1 MYHIAYHM
9 KRETVFSGYYISQSG
24 VKLEFKIE
32 DAHINDKNYGK
43 DYIVCFQN
51 GAHSASISKLN
62 LDTYWILKGKMF
74 FISES
79 ELEDLKENV
88 IGKTGKWTIKD
99 IEHNPVEL
107 PGYWTILYEE

>member
-1 MYHIAYHM
+1 M
-9 KRETVFSGYYISQSG
+9 KRETVFSGYYVSQSG

-32 DAHINDKNYGK
+32 DAHINDKKEGR

-51 GAHSASISKLN
+51 GAHSAGIAKVN
-62 LDTYWILKGKMF
+62 LDTYWVLNGKMF

-79 ELEDLKENV
+79 EFEDLNKNV

-99 IEHNPVEL
+99 MNHNEVEL
-107 PGYWTILYEE
+107 PGSWTIL